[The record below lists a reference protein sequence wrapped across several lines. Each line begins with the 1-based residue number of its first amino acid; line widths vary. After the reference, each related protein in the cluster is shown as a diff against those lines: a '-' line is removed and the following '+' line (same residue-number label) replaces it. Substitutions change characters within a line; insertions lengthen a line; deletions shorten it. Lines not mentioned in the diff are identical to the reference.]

1 MHTTYLETVYAVHD
15 FRAENED
22 EIGFSEGETILV
34 LQRDDGYHDG
44 WWKGQNMRNEI
55 GLFPKSY
62 IRQVNSPSVH
72 GMLKKAVVRSLLLP
86 ELRSTSPEEWDI
98 DQVQMWLHEMQF
110 DIHMINHFKVQ
121 EITGD
126 VLLGLTMDFL
136 KELSI
141 STFGKRFRLYTAIHL
156 LKEEYAFHK
165 RVSFRTESTK
175 PIENISNM
183 NPSRFI
189 YQNQTAVMKTSVL
202 SYDQQ
207 DDIGPDTKGWLY
219 KQGCKYKQWNK
230 RWFVLKGIHL
240 FYFKSPED
248 LRMKGIINLRGY
260 RIIPDESIQPGK
272 YSFKAQHFEERTFYF
287 YTDNETS
294 MRQWMTPLMKATIS
308 RDFHAPVLS
317 SHTIPTVSLSVA
329 RRMKPRPPSILL
341 YRKRLSREEDCL
353 EWLNATMDS
362 GIIRD
367 LQELRT
373 GTVLMDLL
381 EKLSGKKVR
390 HASLSDLA
398 SVFQFLVSEHVLLA
412 CQLED
417 IQEGDRD
424 QILILLTHIRQWAI

>member
-1 MHTTYLETVYAVHD
+1 
-15 FRAENED
+15 
-22 EIGFSEGETILV
+22 
-34 LQRDDGYHDG
+34 
-44 WWKGQNMRNEI
+44 MRNQI

-62 IRQVNSPSVH
+62 IRQVDNPS
-72 GMLKKAVVRSLLLP
+72 GILKKAVVRSLLLP
-86 ELRSTSPEEWDI
+86 QLRSTSPEEWDI
-98 DQVQMWLHEMQF
+98 DQVQIWLHEMQF
-110 DIHMINHFKVQ
+110 DINMIDHFRVQ

-126 VLLGLTMDFL
+126 VLLELTMDFL

-156 LKEEYAFHK
+156 LREEYHK
-165 RVSFRTESTK
+165 RMSSK
-175 PIENISNM
+175 SIENMS
-183 NPSRFI
+183 SVD
-189 YQNQTAVMKTSVL
+189 QTMKTSVL
-202 SYDQQ
+202 SHPKQETE
-207 DDIGPDTKGWLY
+207 DIGPDTKGWLY

-240 FYFKSPED
+240 FYFKSPKD

-287 YTDNETS
+287 YTDTETS
-294 MRQWMTPLMKATIS
+294 MRQWITPLMKATIT

-341 YRKRLSREEDCL
+341 YRKRAHLSKEEDCL
-353 EWLNATMDS
+353 EWLNSTVDS

-390 HASLSDLA
+390 HSSLSDLA

-412 CQLED
+412 SQCQIED

-424 QILILLTHIRQWAI
+424 QILILLTHIRQWAL